1 MPRRGSIA
9 CLDRAARK
17 CPVGADVTDEVGVA
31 MRIGVVVRRT
41 GVSCFV
47 LLHGAGSTSWYWHLV
62 APRLAAAGHEVVAVD
77 LPVDDDSAGLDAYV
91 DTVVA
96 AIEDRRDVV
105 LVGQSLAGFVAPVVC
120 TRTPVELLVLVAA
133 MVPKPGERLGEWWV
147 DTGHDQLDISVDD
160 PVALFLHD
168 VPPEVASASEQHL
181 RAQSGRV
188 FEDVWPLDAW
198 PDITTRALICAQDRF
213 FPPEFQRRVARERLG
228 LEPDEMPGGHLPA
241 LARPDDLAAR
251 LLAYDTAT
259 PDRAS

>member
-1 MPRRGSIA
+1 MVALYPGASI
-9 CLDRAARK
+9 RQTVAA
-17 CPVGADVTDEVGVA
+17 PT
-31 MRIGVVVRRT
+31 MRITAVDRPT
-41 GVSCFV
+41 HVSCFV

-62 APRLAAAGHEVVAVD
+62 EPRLVAAGHDVVSVD

-96 AIEDRRDVV
+96 AISGREDVV
-105 LVGQSLAGFVAPVVC
+105 LVAQSLAGFVGPVVC

-133 MVPKPGERLGEWWV
+133 MVPKPGERLGEWWS
-147 DTGHDQLDISVDD
+147 DTGHDRLGISVDD

-168 VPPEVASASEQHL
+168 VPPDVAAASEQHL

-188 FEDVWPLDAW
+188 FEDMWPLDEW
-198 PDITTRALICAQDRF
+198 PHVATRVLICSDDRF
-213 FPPEFQRRVARERLG
+213 FPAPFQRRVARQRLG
-228 LEPDEMPGGHLPA
+228 IEPDEMPGGHLPA

-251 LLAYDTAT
+251 LLAYDART